1 MIVQLFMQSTNTPKA
16 LNTIYSHC
24 QEGHQQPTI
33 IDLTSTLKDMLGDFC
48 ETFIILDALDEC
60 TEREELLGLIK
71 TIVD

>member
-1 MIVQLFMQSTNTPKA
+1 
-16 LNTIYSHC
+16 
-24 QEGHQQPTI
+24 
-33 IDLTSTLKDMLGDFC
+33 MLRDFR